1 MRGKKDSKFD
11 CRLHVFEKG
20 YPWDD
25 GSTKGNLGSQSK
37 AAGSS
42 SYIVAKSQAIGDG
55 SQLVDH
61 SLGPFLGTDRGITS
75 GNCRTLNLNLLMA
88 VRVF

>member
-25 GSTKGNLGSQSK
+25 GSTKGNLGSRSK

-55 SQLVDH
+55 SPLVDR

-75 GNCRTLNLNLLMA
+75 GNCRTLNLNLLMY
-88 VRVF
+88 